1 VGLSRRDP
9 ISREVPLDNNRLSSS
24 DQDFL
29 DNSVHQDP
37 VEDLDSW
44 DQDLPVDQEWDL
56 EVLEWVLED
65 QAWDQE
71 VLEWGLNDLVDL
83 VDLDLAAHVETDLE
97 DLQVAVPTRE

>member
-1 VGLSRRDP
+1 M
-9 ISREVPLDNNRLSSS
+9 
-24 DQDFL
+24 
-29 DNSVHQDP
+29 
-37 VEDLDSW
+37 EDLDSW
-44 DQDLPVDQEWDL
+44 DQDLPVDQAADHLDLEDPEWDLEVLAWVL

>member
-1 VGLSRRDP
+1 M
-9 ISREVPLDNNRLSSS
+9 
-24 DQDFL
+24 
-29 DNSVHQDP
+29 
-37 VEDLDSW
+37 EDLDSW
-44 DQDLPVDQEWDL
+44 DQDHPVDQAADHLDLEDPEWDLEALEWDL
-56 EVLEWVLED
+56 EVLEWVPEVLAWDLED